1 MMKTEMA
8 KTEMAKT
15 DAMAKTES
23 AKTYA
28 PKELDETMKDLL
40 RNINRCCMKINEQQ
54 NLNCTFK
61 KLDFLVAEGFYDDEA
76 RSEKRRETRDE
87 IKNDNNGI

>member
-1 MMKTEMA
+1 MMKTE
-8 KTEMAKT
+8 TMAKT
-15 DAMAKTES
+15 DAMMKNEMAKN
-23 AKTYA
+23 YA

-40 RNINRCCMKINEQQ
+40 RNINRCCMKINEQK

-76 RSEKRRETRDE
+76 RRDEETKRRN
-87 IKNDNNGI
+87 KK

>member
-1 MMKTEMA
+1 MMKTETM
-8 KTEMAKT
+8 
-15 DAMAKTES
+15 

-76 RSEKRRETRDE
+76 RSDEARSEKRRET
-87 IKNDNNGI
+87 K

>member
-1 MMKTEMA
+1 
-8 KTEMAKT
+8 MAKT
-15 DAMAKTES
+15 DAAKTDV
-23 AKTYA
+23 

-61 KLDFLVAEGFYDDEA
+61 KLDFLETEGFYDEEA
-76 RSEKRRETRDE
+76 RSDE
-87 IKNDNNGI
+87 ATK

>member
-1 MMKTEMA
+1 MKTE
-8 KTEMAKT
+8 TMAKT
-15 DAMAKTES
+15 DAMMKNES
-23 AKTYA
+23 VTNYA

-76 RSEKRRETRDE
+76 RSDE
-87 IKNDNNGI
+87 ARSDEATK

>member
-1 MMKTEMA
+1 MKTEMA

-15 DAMAKTES
+15 DAMMKTES
-23 AKTYA
+23 AKNYA

-61 KLDFLVAEGFYDDEA
+61 KLDFLVAEGFYDEEA
-76 RSEKRRETRDE
+76 RSDE

>member
-1 MMKTEMA
+1 MMKTE
-8 KTEMAKT
+8 TMAKT
-15 DAMAKTES
+15 DAVKTDV
-23 AKTYA
+23 
-28 PKELDETMKDLL
+28 PKELDDTMKDLL

-76 RSEKRRETRDE
+76 RSDE
-87 IKNDNNGI
+87 ATK